1 MLAIGPSAPRRL
13 ARLTEAGLRAREADA
28 GELPC
33 WRRTTAT
40 RSSTKTAA
48 SSARRDAI
56 AALTDA
62 LRDSIVADEV
72 LSVRRTGEVRAGGSI
87 AHHDRIVVCAGRG
100 TPALARGA
108 GLALPV
114 QQSAHVRLTFRVRGE
129 PPARLPCLLDSEAGA
144 YGDPLPGNA
153 AYAIGIG
160 ETPVH
165 EDGGVLEPAEL
176 TTETERIIAYVRERL
191 PGLDPAPVDVRHCW
205 VTELPWSHDGLAV
218 WERDALLVLAGN
230 NLFKH
235 APALGRLIAARRAR
249 RGAGPAAAHGR
260 AARLRRVVD
269 VGIVVAADHGGDVVA
284 HVAALLDPVEDHHL
298 HHRDHPRGERAELLD
313 DLALVARRPRVHD
326 EREQLVRQRLLVNRE
341 PEDRRH
347 SCSGYS
353 GSVPATWESR

>member
-1 MLAIGPSAPRRL
+1 M
-13 ARLTEAGLRAREADA
+13 
-28 GELPC
+28 
-33 WRRTTAT
+33 
-40 RSSTKTAA
+40 
-48 SSARRDAI
+48 
-56 AALTDA
+56 
-62 LRDSIVADEV
+62 
-72 LSVRRTGEVRAGGSI
+72 
-87 AHHDRIVVCAGRG
+87 VCAGRG

-235 APALGRLIAARRAR
+235 APALGRLIA
-249 RGAGPAAAHGR
+249 R
-260 AARLRRVVD
+260 AALGEELDPRLRT
-269 VGIVVAADHGGDVVA
+269 
-284 HVAALLDPVEDHHL
+284 
-298 HHRDHPRGERAELLD
+298 
-313 DLALVARRPRVHD
+313 VAR
-326 EREQLVRQRLLVNRE
+326 L
-341 PEDRRH
+341 
-347 SCSGYS
+347 GY
-353 GSVPATWESR
+353 VA